1 MQTTTEQ
8 ALATQMAIEA
18 EQAAIGAEI
27 AKIQVEW
34 NSLTATFDDW
44 PVEEIAERTARAT
57 TLSTTLAILRSR
69 QRTVGEKLTAARNA
83 YREAT
88 ERDYH
93 TQMVEQQSKEELA
106 ALLRQEGEAVLSLAA
121 LRNKIDAKRRQIAER
136 YPHLLELTNTP
147 VGR

>member
-18 EQAAIGAEI
+18 EQAAISAEI
-27 AKIQVEW
+27 TKTQVEW

-44 PVEEIAERTARAT
+44 PVGEIAERTARAT

-69 QRTVGEKLTAARNA
+69 QRTVGEKLTAARIA

-88 ERDYH
+88 ERAYH
-93 TQMVEQQSKEELA
+93 AQMAEQVAKEELA

-121 LRNKIDAKRRQIAER
+121 LRNKIDAKRQQIAER
-136 YPHLLELTNTP
+136 S
-147 VGR
+147 